1 MKNFIFT
8 WKNYGMMRL
17 GYDLEWFCVEIKDS
31 EYNPTIIFSTGD
43 ENGIKV
49 VDKTFK
55 ARNKEILSEL
65 AKISIPETNISQDGC
80 DGDAWEIEV
89 DGKVLKG
96 YLDRPSWLE
105 QIKKVIEF
113 KSIFEYVNKKR
124 KLYLEIK

>member
-1 MKNFIFT
+1 MKNFKFT

-31 EYNPTIIFSTGD
+31 EYNPTITFSTGD

-55 ARNKEILSEL
+55 ARNNEILSEL
-65 AKISIPETNISQDGC
+65 AKISIPEINISQDGC